1 MCWIKEW
8 NPVNANQKICR
19 HRIFILE
26 NNSGLHNTGGYR
38 MGENQKKKP
47 MTIMKKMV
55 IALFGGLAL
64 GIVFLL
70 IRESLT
76 ANGQD
81 HIWQVINRI
90 LFQDITKEDSFK
102 SIGIFYIIGQLF
114 MQGLQLAIVPLV
126 LVSLSL
132 ALCSMSNPE
141 KLGKIAGKTLLC
153 FVSFYAVGAFCAG
166 SFAYLIKT
174 LGWFSV
180 ELPAADT
187 SSVATMDSYNPLVTV
202 VNAVP
207 SNIFSV
213 FTTNTSILAVVVVA
227 VIIGLCMN
235 LLREKADPLKKV
247 LESLNEIIKVYME
260 FLINKISPVAIFCMI
275 TRTFATYGVEYLQ
288 PSLTYILA
296 TIFIGLLLVFTI
308 YPVGIWLTTRLN
320 PFIFIK
326 KVLKVGLFAA
336 ATNSSAATL
345 PLNKKT
351 CIEELGCSE
360 EISSFVLPTGMT
372 INMNG
377 TTVMHMMAIT
387 FIATSAGIDIR
398 PSHLVLAA
406 FLSICTAMGT
416 PAIPV
421 AGTTMVFAVLNG
433 LGFNSDLCM
442 IGYAL
447 VLAMNYP
454 PGMAVI
460 TLNVVGDAATNVI
473 INAKEKELDRE
484 IYNS

>member
-1 MCWIKEW
+1 MGTKQDKKQMSIM
-8 NPVNANQKICR
+8 QK
-19 HRIFILE
+19 
-26 NNSGLHNTGGYR
+26 
-38 MGENQKKKP
+38 MA
-47 MTIMKKMV
+47 
-55 IALFGGLAL
+55 IALLGGIAV
-64 GIVFLL
+64 GVVFLL
-70 IRESLT
+70 LREYLN
-76 ANGQD
+76 ANGYSQVWD
-81 HIWQVINRI
+81 VINKI
-90 LFQDITKEDSFK
+90 FFNDITGDSK
-102 SIGIFYIIGQLF
+102 LESIGLFYIISQLF
-114 MQGLQLAIVPLV
+114 MRGLQLAIVPLV

-132 ALCSMSNPE
+132 SLCSMANPE
-141 KLGKIAGKTLLC
+141 KLGKIAGKTIVC
-153 FVSFYAVGAFCAG
+153 FIGFYVVGAFLGG
-166 SFAYLIKT
+166 SFAYLIKS
-174 LGWFSV
+174 LGWFNV
-180 ELPAADT
+180 NLPAADT
-187 SSVATMDSYNPLVTV
+187 SNLAVMDSYNPLTTI

-207 SNIFSV
+207 NNILSASS
-213 FTTNTSILAVVVVA
+213 TNTAILAVVVVA
-227 VIIGLCMN
+227 VIMGLTMN
-235 LLREKADPLKKV
+235 ARREKTEPLKKV
-247 LESLNEIIKVYME
+247 LESLNEMIIVYMD

-275 TRTFATYGVEYLQ
+275 SRTFATYGVEYLQ
-288 PSLTYILA
+288 PALTWILA
-296 TIFIGLLLVFTI
+296 TIFICIVLVFTI
-308 YPVGIWLTTRLN
+308 YPIGIWITTGLN
-320 PFIFIK
+320 PITFIK
-326 KVLKVGLFAA
+326 KILKVGIFAA
-336 ATNSSAATL
+336 ATQSSAATL

-351 CIEELGCSE
+351 CVEELGCSE
-360 EISSFVLPTGMT
+360 EITSFVLPTGMT

-387 FIATSAGIDIR
+387 FIATSAGIDIK

-473 INAKEKELDRE
+473 INAKEHELNKD

>member
-1 MCWIKEW
+1 M
-8 NPVNANQKICR
+8 
-19 HRIFILE
+19 
-26 NNSGLHNTGGYR
+26 S
-38 MGENQKKKP
+38 
-47 MTIMKKMV
+47 IMKKMV
-55 IALFGGLAL
+55 IALFGGLVL
-64 GIVFLL
+64 GIIFLL
-70 IRESLT
+70 IRESLV

-81 HIWQVINRI
+81 KVWDIINRI
-90 LFQDITKEDSFK
+90 LFQDVTADKGFE

-114 MQGLQLAIVPLV
+114 MRGLQLAVVPLV

-132 ALCSMSNPE
+132 ALCSMANPE
-141 KLGKIAGKTLLC
+141 KLGKIAGKTIIC
-153 FVSFYAVGAFCAG
+153 FISFYAVGAFLAG

-180 ELPAADT
+180 QLPAADT
-187 SSVATMDSYNPLVTV
+187 SSVATMDAYNPLSTV

-207 SNIFSV
+207 SNIFAV
-213 FTTNTSILAVVVVA
+213 FSTNTSVLAVVVVA
-227 VIIGLCMN
+227 VILGLAMN
-235 LLREKADPLKKV
+235 QLREKADPLKRV
-247 LESLNEIIKVYME
+247 LESLNDIIKVYME
-260 FLINKISPVAIFCMI
+260 FLINKVSPIAIFCMI

-288 PSLTYILA
+288 PSLAFIVS

-308 YPVGIWLTTRLN
+308 YPIGIWITTGLN
-320 PFIFIK
+320 PLIFIK
-326 KVLKVGLFAA
+326 KIMKVGLFAA

-387 FIATSAGIDIR
+387 FIATSAGIDIK

-433 LGFNSDLCM
+433 LGFTSDLCM

-473 INAKEKELDRE
+473 ISSKEQELNKE